1 MQKMADLTV
10 FPCKTRFGKNISYF
24 SEKRKGIPPTFLSV
38 YQESSQNK
46 HRSREGSAPH
56 RRLLCTLLR
65 ILLPGS
71 PPPGGTS
78 RLITRPPQQ
87 RKIHLR
93 FPTLS
98 TGGPCPDKFCIVLS
112 LLQNHIGVAAS
123 LPHSCDDH
131 RFRAHEPQ
139 HHRHI

>member
-1 MQKMADLTV
+1 MSFSPYCRV
-10 FPCKTRFGKNISYF
+10 KTRFGKNISYF
-24 SEKRKGIPPTFLSV
+24 AEKRKGISPTFLSV

-71 PPPGGTS
+71 PPPGWTS
-78 RLITRPPQQ
+78 RLITR
-87 RKIHLR
+87 RHNRGKYISGSR
-93 FPTLS
+93 TLS